1 MVSTSCM
8 TTELNTP
15 FSLCCTRTL
24 TACRVAVLFRY
35 VSVGLAHFPVDT
47 FMPLY
52 QVAIRTP
59 F

>member
-1 MVSTSCM
+1 M